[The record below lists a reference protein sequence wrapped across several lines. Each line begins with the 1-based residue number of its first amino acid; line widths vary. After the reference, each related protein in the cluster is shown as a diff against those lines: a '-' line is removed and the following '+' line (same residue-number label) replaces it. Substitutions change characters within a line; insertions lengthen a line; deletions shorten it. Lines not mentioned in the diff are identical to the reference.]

1 MKTSVYVLL
10 NRVVI
15 SVMSRSSLSLLDWTI
30 VNVFPNIMRNRAVRS
45 YFHMNFSPKRQIEKQ
60 ALVTIA
66 VAELLANR
74 TKSANGNTTRRSS

>member
-1 MKTSVYVLL
+1 M
-10 NRVVI
+10 
-15 SVMSRSSLSLLDWTI
+15 
-30 VNVFPNIMRNRAVRS
+30 VNVFPSIIRNNAVKS

-74 TKSANGNTTRRSS
+74 TKSANGNTTKQAVR